1 MGRSGR
7 SLSDPRKRTL
17 RAAEED
23 LVANGNELSRVE
35 LARIGVVWS
44 GILGID
50 DHVPPATVAAMLS
63 SSELVIGTS
72 TVSAQENWINAAA
85 YAAMA
90 ANSEHYGI
98 FEEKPTKA
106 SKATKP
112 IKLGFSV
119 EQFDA

>member
-1 MGRSGR
+1 MGRSSR
-7 SLSDPRKRTL
+7 SLDDRRTRTL

-23 LVANGNELSRVE
+23 IISNENELSKDE
-35 LARIGVVWS
+35 LARIGTVWS
-44 GILGID
+44 GILGLD
-50 DHVPPATVAAMLS
+50 DRIPPATVAAMLS

-90 ANSEHYGI
+90 ANSEH
-98 FEEKPTKA
+98 FDDPEEKPVKA
-106 SKATKP
+106 SKAAKP

-119 EQFDA
+119 D